1 MFPVHPLSA
10 PWKHQKTET
19 SGNSKILWCFQEVE
33 TGCIGNKWIK
43 TKLNIKW
50 VDLSTTSPVD
60 TKRKLNVLCTFNLCP
75 VSTGS
80 VLKNYIQRYENS
92 FFLLISNSRSSHPEV
107 FLIKDVLKKCSK
119 FTGEH
124 GCSPVNLLHIFK
136 TPFPRDTSGW
146 LLLQQLLTCKCW
158 NLFGTYQHFIGKEK
172 LIWRF
177 ITFLNENA
185 ELKIS
190 RCLCLHTKIIS
201 RRFCIIIAFIIWVM
215 RTRDIWN
222 VFLQT

>member
-1 MFPVHPLSA
+1 MFPVHPLST

-75 VSTGS
+75 VPTGS
-80 VLKNYIQRYENS
+80 ALKNSIQRYQNS

-107 FLIKDVLKKCSK
+107 FLMKDVLKKCSK

-124 GCSPVNLLHIFK
+124 LFLGSPLGGCFCNSYWRARVEICLALTSILLEKKNLFE
-136 TPFPRDTSGW
+136 D
-146 LLLQQLLTCKCW
+146 LLLFKR
-158 NLFGTYQHFIGKEK
+158 K
-172 LIWRF
+172 
-177 ITFLNENA
+177 
-185 ELKIS
+185 
-190 RCLCLHTKIIS
+190 
-201 RRFCIIIAFIIWVM
+201 
-215 RTRDIWN
+215 
-222 VFLQT
+222 